1 MALGTVVSGSVS
13 VDGMDDHGLVVVIT
27 EEDHGMWE
35 LSDAALASVRAE
47 LAAPTPPTT
56 LAALLEATAV

>member
-1 MALGTVVSGSVS
+1 
-13 VDGMDDHGLVVVIT
+13 MDDHGLVVVIT

-47 LAAPTPPTT
+47 LVGPTPPTT